1 MPVSNTLPSE
11 TMEPEARKP
20 LAQQTFAFWEG
31 EENPRDPQASV
42 KARANA
48 KTQSRAKT
56 QSTATSF
63 TAATRTG
70 PTCQALT
77 RQAQGAEKRSVAQ
90 HVREKVAA
98 DETSPADSPSAGH
111 EPPIAPQPIIGRE
124 SLMADL
130 RSRAAAISS
139 SPAMES
145 AEQFSTGSPTVDTW
159 LPGGGLKRGWIC
171 EWIAGHDASGAST
184 LAMLAAAS
192 AIRPP
197 HSGPRGDG
205 GVGGDGGSRG
215 NGGVHGEAFAHG
227 GPIIVVDPAATFH
240 AAAAIACGI
249 PAERIVVCRC
259 PKRADAV
266 WTMDQALRCSSVAAV
281 WATLPWNLNDRD
293 ARRLQ
298 LAAETGRTPGLL
310 VLQRSARVRPSF
322 AAVRFHVASVAVDAS
337 RMSADQ
343 RVAAGLPVRPPLDLR
358 VLRVNLDRARGQRQN
373 EAFLAVSPEAR
384 LHTLSPAVVAQ
395 LQHAQLQHTQ
405 QPTPQRITQTQPGS
419 RHEAVAVPLA
429 ARLADPASTHRNEDA
444 DRVNTNRASTSRA
457 NTDRRVG

>member
-1 MPVSNTLPSE
+1 
-11 TMEPEARKP
+11 MEPEARKP

-31 EENPRDPQASV
+31 EENPRDRRAS
-42 KARANA
+42 AETQISAQTQTSAQTRASTETRAGA
-48 KTQSRAKT
+48 KTRA
-56 QSTATSF
+56 TATSSTTTTQ
-63 TAATRTG
+63 TAPTR
-70 PTCQALT
+70 QALT
-77 RQAQGAEKRSVAQ
+77 REAQGAEKRSVSK
-90 HVREKVAA
+90 HLREKTAA
-98 DETSPADSPSAGH
+98 DETSRADSPSAGH
-111 EPPIAPQPIIGRE
+111 EPHIAPQPLIGRE

-197 HSGPRGDG
+197 HGEARD
-205 GVGGDGGSRG
+205 D
-215 NGGVHGEAFAHG
+215 HGARVEAFAHG

-240 AAAAIACGI
+240 ASAAIACGI

-259 PKRADAV
+259 PKRGDAV

-310 VLQRSARVRPSF
+310 VLQPSARVRPSF
-322 AAVRFHVASVAVDAS
+322 ATVRFHVASVAVDAA
-337 RMSADQ
+337 RLSADQ

-384 LHTLSPAVVAQ
+384 LHTLSPAAVAQ
-395 LQHAQLQHTQ
+395 LQTPQHTQ
-405 QPTPQRITQTQPGS
+405 LPTPQRITQTQPGS

-429 ARLADPASTHRNEDA
+429 ARLADPASTHRNRA
-444 DRVNTNRASTSRA
+444 NTNRA